1 MQDPNTIVQII
12 STVGFP
18 IVMCL
23 ILMYYIKYK
32 EQQMSELQKAHMQE
46 MMSFKDEF
54 KLALNNNTIALNKL
68 CEKIEK
74 GDSK

>member
-1 MQDPNTIVQII
+1 MADANNIVSII

-32 EQQMSELQKAHMQE
+32 ENQMTELTKSHTQE
-46 MMSFKDEF
+46 LLAFKDEF
-54 KLALNNNTIALNKL
+54 KTALNNNTIALNK
-68 CEKIEK
+68 IFNNYT
-74 GDSK
+74 